1 MKFNKKKLIN
11 KINKK
16 DRELN
21 NILKVVIKSCSKLY
35 RICKFQNKN
44 LQTLNKFYKKIKILK
59 IIYNNLNNKN
69 KNKINNF
76 KKK

>member
-35 RICKFQNKN
+35 RICKF
-44 LQTLNKFYKKIKILK
+44 
-59 IIYNNLNNKN
+59 
-69 KNKINNF
+69 
-76 KKK
+76 